1 MWDVR
6 GGSATKQREILGTL
20 PPDWMC
26 EKKKASIKKKSNF
39 YDWIQTPWI
48 DFSPLICETA
58 VIYVK
63 KNNPRK
69 YFSRCVCFV
78 LTTAATAKS
87 LPPHLRLLL
96 VLQAQS
102 ECWLFFFLWLMA
114 PLRARFESTRLN
126 YTYILHDTSRCCSYV
141 ECSIFLLLF
150 LFFRLSKQQQRSMCA
165 WEPATWI
172 QFIFFISLCFD
183 TACTS
188 VRYDVSFDRHRLH
201 TSIHVRHAEMEQ
213 QDKKNGK
220 MYERQR
226 LRM

>member
-102 ECWLFFFLWLMA
+102 ECWLFFSFGWWLHF
-114 PLRARFESTRLN
+114 ARGSSRLDSTTL
-126 YTYILHDTSRCCSYV
+126 TSYMTQADVALMSNVAFSCC
-141 ECSIFLLLF
+141 CFF
-150 LFFRLSKQQQRSMCA
+150 FFRLSKQQQRSMCA